1 MIKFFHTCLD
11 WFFRLTAVLIAFI
24 PYILLFGGLYVIKY
38 FIFPKLPFSIFIIL
52 FAISVAIYDRL
63 KKIKNKD

>member
-11 WFFRLTAVLIAFI
+11 LFFRLIAVLIAFT
-24 PYILLFGGLYVIKY
+24 PYILLFGGLYFIKY
-38 FIFPKLPFSIFIIL
+38 LIFPKLPFSIFIIL
-52 FAISVAIYDRL
+52 LAISVAIYDRL